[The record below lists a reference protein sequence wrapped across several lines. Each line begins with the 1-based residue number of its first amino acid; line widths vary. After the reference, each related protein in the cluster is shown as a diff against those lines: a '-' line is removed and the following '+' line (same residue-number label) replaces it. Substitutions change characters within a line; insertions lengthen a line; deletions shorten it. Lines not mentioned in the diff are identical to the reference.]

1 MFKNKR
7 EFFKS
12 LTEGTTITA
21 EQAAFAVSLIDALDK
36 SNDKRRT
43 SKAALAEQAL
53 KDEFRAKVFAVFT
66 AEPTLVA
73 TETEFAAILNDGTS
87 HNKAGAALRFLAS
100 DKGGNVLTSFKK
112 KVSACRAEGR
122 TGGEKTFYKLKPQDE
137 TPDETE

>member
-12 LTEGTTITA
+12 LTEGAVISA
-21 EQAAFAVSLIDALDK
+21 EQAAFATALIDALDK

-43 SKAALAEQAL
+43 SKKALAEQAL

-112 KVSACRAEGR
+112 KVSACKAEGR
-122 TGGEKTFYKLKPQDE
+122 SGGEKTFYKLTPPDE
-137 TPDETE
+137 TPDEME

>member
-112 KVSACRAEGR
+112 KVSACKAEGR
-122 TGGEKTFYKLKPQDE
+122 TGGEKTFYKLTPPDE

>member
-43 SKAALAEQAL
+43 SKKALAEQAL

-73 TETEFAAILNDGTS
+73 TETECAAILNDGTS

-112 KVSACRAEGR
+112 KVSACKAENR
-122 TGGEKTFYKLKPQDE
+122 TGGEKTFYKLTPPDE
-137 TPDETE
+137 TPDEME